1 MRPAR
6 WWADVLLGARM
17 ALAGGPTGLLRM
29 VLTAVGV
36 GLGVAL
42 LLGAASFPNM
52 LRASDAREAARSD
65 MDVGEQVAK
74 ADDTILVGRAQ
85 TTYRGQNIRG
95 RILQPEGPHAP
106 IPPGLQALPGPGE
119 MVVSP
124 ALARLLDSA
133 EGALLRERLDYRIVG
148 TIGDAGL
155 SGPHELAFYAGS
167 DALDADAWWVTR
179 RDHFGDS
186 RQRQPLHPVLLL
198 IAVFGCVA
206 LLLPVALFAA
216 SAVRFGSE
224 SRDRRLA
231 GVRLVGADAGMARR
245 IAAGEALVSGVAGVV
260 VGAALFV
267 LGRSFVDRIELL
279 NPGAFPADVS
289 PEPALV
295 ALIVAATP
303 VVAVAVTVFSLRR
316 VVIEP
321 LGVTRRS
328 GDVRRRLWW
337 RLLLP
342 LAGLAL
348 LAPLAGRLGEPGGSV
363 DPLQVVA
370 GVGLLLLGAATLLP
384 WLVQVVVRR
393 VTGGPVAWQLAI
405 RRLQLDGSASARAVS
420 GIVVAVAGAI
430 GLQMVFAAVEHNF
443 VQATG
448 QDPSRAQVSV
458 YFPHLNEWSRVA
470 AAEDRLRGT
479 PGVTGVRSTMYLHL
493 SVTPQPGTPE
503 AVGEDPGTSMIIAD
517 CPALQDI
524 AVIERCA
531 DGDVFVVDAADP
543 RFGPTPMPGSVARFE
558 DDSQWAIPAEAQ
570 TVRPRIDP
578 EQVGRIGVLATPSA
592 APAHPLAG
600 TRVSADLTVD
610 AAVPDVID
618 RVRNTVWAM
627 SPFAS
632 VWLVQAYEHDDRYEK
647 LQRGIYAGAAL
658 TLLVIGASLLVTMLE
673 QLRERRRLLAILVAV
688 GTRRRTLAWSVLWQA
703 AVPITLGM
711 ALAGVFGLTLGAAVL
726 RIADESVVVDW
737 SMLGLYAGIAAAALL
752 LVTAA
757 SLPPLMRL
765 ARPEGLRTE

>member
-1 MRPAR
+1 MRLAR

-17 ALAGGPTGLLRM
+17 ALAGGRTGLLRM
-29 VLTAVGV
+29 VLTAIGV

-42 LLGAASFPNM
+42 LLGAASAPTM

-65 MDVGEQVAK
+65 LPTGEELAK
-74 ADDTILVGRAQ
+74 ADDTILVGQAQ
-85 TTYRGQNIRG
+85 THYRGRPVRG
-95 RILQPEGPHAP
+95 RILQPEGPRAP
-106 IPPGLQALPGPGE
+106 VPPGLDVLPGPGE

-124 ALARLLDSA
+124 ALARLLDSP

-167 DALDADAWWVTR
+167 DTLATDDWWVTR
-179 RDHFGDS
+179 RDHFGDPS
-186 RQRQPLHPVLLL
+186 QRRPLEPVLLL
-198 IAVFGCVA
+198 IVAFGCVA

-245 IAAGEALVSGVAGVV
+245 IAAGEALVGGVAGVL
-260 VGAALFV
+260 VGVALFA

-279 NPGAFPADVS
+279 HPGAFPADVS

-303 VVAVAVTVFSLRR
+303 AVAVAVTVFSLRR

-321 LGVTRRS
+321 LGVTRRG

-348 LAPLAGRLGEPGGSV
+348 LAPLAGRLGQPGGGIQPV
-363 DPLQVVA
+363 QVVA

-393 VTGGPVAWQLAI
+393 ISGGPVAWQLAI
-405 RRLQLDGSASARAVS
+405 RRLQLDGGASARAVS

-430 GLQMVFAAVEHNF
+430 GLQMVFTAVEHNY

-448 QDPSRAQVSV
+448 RDPARVQVTV
-458 YFPHLNEWSRVA
+458 YFPHVDEWSQVA
-470 AAEDRLRGT
+470 AIEERLREA
-479 PGVTGVRSTMYLHL
+479 PGVTGVRSRMSRPLFV
-493 SVTPQPGTPE
+493 SPQAGTPE
-503 AVGEDPGTSMIIAD
+503 AAGVEMTSLTIAD
-517 CPALQDI
+517 CPVLQDI

-543 RFGPTPMPGSVARFE
+543 QFGPAPVPGSATRFE
-558 DDSQWAIPAEAQ
+558 DDTQWTIPAQAQ
-570 TVRPRIDP
+570 TVRPRISP
-578 EQVGRIGVLATPSA
+578 SEGGPIGVLATPSA
-592 APAHPLAG
+592 VPPSTSPDASV
-600 TRVSADLTVD
+600 RADLTVD
-610 AAVPDVID
+610 TAVPDVVD
-618 RVRNTVWAM
+618 RVRNAAWAV

-632 VWLVQAYEHDDRYEK
+632 VWQVQAYEYDDRYAK
-647 LQRGIYAGAAL
+647 VQRGIYAGAAL

-703 AVPITLGM
+703 AVPIILGM
-711 ALAGVFGLTLGAAVL
+711 VLAGVFGMALGAAVV

-737 SMLGLYAGIAAAALL
+737 SMVGLYAGIAAAALL

-757 SLPPLMRL
+757 SLPPLWRL